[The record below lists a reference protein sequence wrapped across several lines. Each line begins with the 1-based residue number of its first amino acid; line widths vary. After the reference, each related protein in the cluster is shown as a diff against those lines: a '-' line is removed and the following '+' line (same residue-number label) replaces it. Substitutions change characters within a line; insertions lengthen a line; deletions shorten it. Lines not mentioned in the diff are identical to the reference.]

1 MIFDADPLKML
12 TDVSALNATS
22 EEFGV
27 NAFDRL
33 ELAADFKTGVT
44 AGAFVLEVA
53 PFKGYTG
60 TWDPIITVTFNGTA
74 PKTQRAS
81 AENAS
86 RIGRVRVS
94 TALVGGVGDAYV
106 NRMITGRGES

>member
-1 MIFDADPLKML
+1 MMFDPNPLKFL
-12 TDVSALNATS
+12 ENVSALNATS
-22 EEFGV
+22 EEFAI

-33 ELAADFKTGVT
+33 ELIGDFKTGVT

-60 TWDPIITVTFNGTA
+60 TWDTIATVTVSGTGPVTKRSSVENG
-74 PKTQRAS
+74 
-81 AENAS
+81 S

-94 TALVGGVGDAYV
+94 VAFVGGVGDAYV
-106 NRMITGRGES
+106 NRMITGKGEG